1 MLATGKPDDVGMD
14 GARLERAFDLLRG
27 WVDDGTLPGASALV
41 ARRGIVVGRRWFGDA
56 ARAPERRPIGP
67 ETLFAAASITK
78 PCTATAIMQLVERG
92 RFSIDQPV
100 HELLPEFAGHG
111 KEHITLRHFLT
122 HTSGLPE
129 YCEDDGEIRRNHLG
143 LGAFVRSYCR
153 GRLLFPTGSQW
164 SYSNY
169 GFGLAG
175 EIVTRHSGRSYHA
188 FVSEEILDP
197 LGMRDSY
204 LQPPESVWDRIAWVW
219 LPEEPQTDHERY
231 NSPYFRRLGIPWGG
245 LYATPEDLAVFA
257 QTFLLGGAYQGRRIV
272 SPATAREMTRNQL
285 SESIRD
291 TSGVAR
297 WRAASWGLGWD
308 VKGQKAPHN
317 SGALTSP
324 ATFGHTGSSGAM
336 LWADPALE
344 LICVMIGTRLAESGW
359 VDAPV
364 PRRAL
369 FSNAVVAAVLD
380 GARTSSVISA

>member
-1 MLATGKPDDVGMD
+1 MLPIGKPEDVGMD
-14 GARLERAFDLLRG
+14 SAQLECAFELLRG
-27 WVDDGTLPGASALV
+27 WVEDGTLPGATALV
-41 ARRGIVVGRRWFGDA
+41 ARRGLAIGRRWFGDA
-56 ARAPERRPIGP
+56 AREPERRPIGP
-67 ETLFAAASITK
+67 DTLFAVASVTK
-78 PCTATAIMQLVERG
+78 PVTATAIMQLVERG

-100 HELLPEFAGHG
+100 GELLPEFAGPG
-111 KEHITLRHFLT
+111 KDGITLRHFLT

-129 YCEDDGEIRRNHLG
+129 YADDNDEIRHRHLG
-143 LGAFVRSYCR
+143 LEAFVRSYCR

-169 GFGLAG
+169 GFGLAA
-175 EIVTRHSGRSYHA
+175 EIVTRYGGRGYHA
-188 FVSEEILDP
+188 FVAEEILAR

-204 LQPPESVWDRIAWVW
+204 LQPPAEVWDRIAWVW
-219 LPEEPQTDHERY
+219 LPGEPHTDYERY

-245 LYATPEDLAVFA
+245 LYTTPEDLAVFA
-257 QTFLLGGAYQGRRIV
+257 HAFLQGGAYQGRRII
-272 SPATAREMTRNQL
+272 SPATAREMTRDQL

-308 VKGQKAPHN
+308 VKGRKALHS

-336 LWADPALE
+336 LWVDPALE
-344 LICVMIGTRLAESGW
+344 LVCVMIGTRSAESGW
-359 VDAPV
+359 VEGPV

-369 FSNAVVAAVLD
+369 FSNAVVAAVRD
-380 GARTSSVISA
+380 

>member
-1 MLATGKPDDVGMD
+1 MLPIGRPEDVGMD
-14 GARLERAFDLLRG
+14 SAQLERAFELLRG
-27 WVDDGTLPGASALV
+27 WAEDGTLPGATALV
-41 ARRGIVVGRRWFGDA
+41 ARRGMVIGRRWFGDA
-56 ARAPERRPIGP
+56 VREPERRPIGP
-67 ETLFAAASITK
+67 GTLFAVASVTK
-78 PCTATAIMQLVERG
+78 PFTATAIMQLVERG

-100 HELLPEFAGHG
+100 GELLPEFAGPG
-111 KEHITLRHFLT
+111 KDGITLRHFLT

-129 YCEDDGEIRRNHLG
+129 YADDDDEIRRQHLG
-143 LGAFVRSYCR
+143 LDAFVRSYFR

-175 EIVTRHSGRSYHA
+175 EIVARVAGRGYHE
-188 FVSEEILDP
+188 FVAEEILAR

-204 LQPPESVWDRIAWVW
+204 LQPPAEVWDRIAWVW
-219 LPEEPQTDHERY
+219 LPGEPHTDYERY

-245 LYATPEDLAVFA
+245 LYTTPEDLAVFA
-257 QTFLLGGAYQGRRIV
+257 HAFLQGGAYQGRRII
-272 SPATAREMTRNQL
+272 SPATAREMTRDQL

-308 VKGQKAPHN
+308 VKGRKALHS

-336 LWADPALE
+336 LWVDPALE
-344 LICVMIGTRLAESGW
+344 LVCVMIGTRSAESGW
-359 VDAPV
+359 VEGPV

-369 FSNAVVAAVLD
+369 FSNAVVAAVRD
-380 GARTSSVISA
+380 

>member
-1 MLATGKPDDVGMD
+1 MLPIGKPEDVGMD
-14 GARLERAFDLLRG
+14 SAQLECAFELLRG
-27 WVDDGTLPGASALV
+27 WVEDGTLPGATALV
-41 ARRGIVVGRRWFGDA
+41 ARRGLAIGRRWFGDA
-56 ARAPERRPIGP
+56 AREPERRPIGP
-67 ETLFAAASITK
+67 DTLFAVASVTK
-78 PCTATAIMQLVERG
+78 PFTATAIMQLVERG

-100 HELLPEFAGHG
+100 AELLPEFAGPG
-111 KEHITLRHFLT
+111 KDGIALRHFLT

-129 YCEDDGEIRRNHLG
+129 YADDNDEIRHRHLG
-143 LGAFVRSYCR
+143 LEAFVRSYCR

-175 EIVTRHSGRSYHA
+175 EIVARYGGRGYHA
-188 FVSEEILDP
+188 FVAEEILAR
-197 LGMRDSY
+197 LEMRDSY
-204 LQPPESVWDRIAWVW
+204 LQPPAEVWDRIAWVW
-219 LPEEPQTDHERY
+219 LPGEPHTDYERY

-245 LYATPEDLAVFA
+245 LYTTPEDLAVFA
-257 QTFLLGGAYQGRRIV
+257 HAFLQGGAYQGRRII
-272 SPATAREMTRNQL
+272 SPATAREMTRDQL

-308 VKGQKAPHN
+308 VKGRKALHS

-336 LWADPALE
+336 LWVDPALE
-344 LICVMIGTRLAESGW
+344 LVCVMIGTRSAESGW
-359 VDAPV
+359 VEGPV

-369 FSNAVVAAVLD
+369 FSNAVVAAVRD
-380 GARTSSVISA
+380 

>member
-1 MLATGKPDDVGMD
+1 MLPAGKPEDVGMD
-14 GARLERAFDLLRG
+14 SPQLERAFELLRG
-27 WVDDGTLPGASALV
+27 WVEDGTLPGATALV
-41 ARRGIVVGRRWFGDA
+41 ARRGLVVGRRWFGDA
-56 ARAPERRPIGP
+56 ARGPRQRPIGP
-67 ETLFAAASITK
+67 DTLFAVASVTK
-78 PCTATAIMQLVERG
+78 PFTATAIMQLVEQG

-100 HELLPEFAGHG
+100 GELLPQFAGPG
-111 KEHITLRHFLT
+111 KDGITLRHFLT

-129 YCEDDGEIRRNHLG
+129 YADDDDEIRRQHLG
-143 LGAFVRSYCR
+143 LDAFVRSYCR

-175 EIVTRHSGRSYHA
+175 EIVARYGGRGYHA
-188 FVSEEILDP
+188 FVAEEILAC

-204 LQPPESVWDRIAWVW
+204 LQPPAEAWDRIAWVW
-219 LPEEPQTDHERY
+219 LPGEPHTDHERY
-231 NSPYFRRLGIPWGG
+231 NSPYFRKLGIPWGG
-245 LYATPEDLAVFA
+245 LYSTPEDLAVFA
-257 QTFLLGGAYQGRRIV
+257 QTFLQEGTYQGRRVV
-272 SPATAREMTRNQL
+272 SPATAREMVRDQL

-308 VKGQKAPHN
+308 VKGRKASHN

-344 LICVMIGTRLAESGW
+344 LICVMIGTRSAESGW
-359 VDAPV
+359 VDGPV

-369 FSNAVVAAVLD
+369 FSNAVAAAVRD
-380 GARTSSVISA
+380 